1 MYIFT
6 NDYAEGA
13 HPAILQKMLDTN
25 FEQQTGYGEDQ
36 YSIAAKKAI
45 RKEIGN
51 PHASIYFI
59 ATGTLTNQLAISC
72 LLKSHE
78 AVISAKS
85 GHIQVHET
93 GAIESLGNRIIPV
106 ETTDGKIRPE
116 DIIKICHAHTLRPH
130 VVKPRLVYIT
140 NATEIGSIYY
150 KEELIALA
158 ACCKENNLLLYM
170 DGARM
175 GNALMAT
182 DNDLTLQDMSRL
194 TDAFYIGGTKNG
206 ALLGEA
212 LIFNDPET
220 YPEFDYLLKQKGAL
234 QAKGRL
240 LGIQFLELFTDNL
253 YYELADHANKMA
265 MKIRHAFKEK
275 GYEFLLE
282 STTNQVFPILPN
294 RVSETL
300 RTNYSFLEW
309 AKVDRDKTAVR
320 IVTSWATP
328 ESIVDE
334 FIRAIPH

>member
-1 MYIFT
+1 
-6 NDYAEGA
+6 
-13 HPAILQKMLDTN
+13 
-25 FEQQTGYGEDQ
+25 
-36 YSIAAKKAI
+36 
-45 RKEIGN
+45 
-51 PHASIYFI
+51 
-59 ATGTLTNQLAISC
+59 
-72 LLKSHE
+72 
-78 AVISAKS
+78 
-85 GHIQVHET
+85 
-93 GAIESLGNRIIPV
+93 
-106 ETTDGKIRPE
+106 
-116 DIIKICHAHTLRPH
+116 
-130 VVKPRLVYIT
+130 
-140 NATEIGSIYY
+140 
-150 KEELIALA
+150 
-158 ACCKENNLLLYM
+158 
-170 DGARM
+170 M

-265 MKIRHAFKEK
+265 MKIRHTFKEK

-294 RVSETL
+294 RVIETL

-328 ESIVDE
+328 ESIVYE